1 MRTDRQTNMKQYA
14 VPATMQT
21 RIKVTRD
28 SRGGTQQGNFSFALN
43 QCGQEAKSVWLPATS
58 SP

>member
-1 MRTDRQTNMKQYA
+1 MKQYA